1 MRRIRLVSRPRPGA
15 PSASLFRGEASCLS
29 SPQTSP
35 VGESSPAAV
44 LAAARKRCG
53 LSTTAT
59 SPSQTLSSSLIPSGA
74 SIEDRLTAL
83 GAICEGYGS
92 RPPTPPEGYNRP
104 PLVTYTTTP
113 TEHGDVVRAT
123 SDYVRWYLQQ
133 YPKAGGKDSARVIA
147 HRSSPQGDGGAFG
160 AGGVPLDL

>member
-1 MRRIRLVSRPRPGA
+1 MVFGPRPGVAA
-15 PSASLFRGEASCLS
+15 PSFLCREERCLN

-35 VGESSPAAV
+35 AGESSLAAV
-44 LAAARKRCG
+44 LAVARERCG
-53 LSTTAT
+53 LNTSST
-59 SPSQTLSSSLIPSGA
+59 SESQTLSSSLIPSGA

-147 HRSSPQGDGGAFG
+147 PRPAPKGDGRAYGDGGLP
-160 AGGVPLDL
+160 VDL